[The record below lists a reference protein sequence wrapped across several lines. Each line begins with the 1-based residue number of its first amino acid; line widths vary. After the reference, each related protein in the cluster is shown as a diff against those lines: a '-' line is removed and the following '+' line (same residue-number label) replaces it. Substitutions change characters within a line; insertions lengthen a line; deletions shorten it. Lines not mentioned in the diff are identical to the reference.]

1 MNAFSDAHSQD
12 LLNRINDVL
21 AQPDAHALSEL
32 RKSAALFRRVVLHH
46 RHLESLNTHI
56 DMTKAAIHMDKTD

>member
-1 MNAFSDAHSQD
+1 MTPFNDAHAQE

-21 AQPDAHALSEL
+21 AQPDAHALIEL

-46 RHLESLNTHI
+46 QHLDSINTHI
-56 DMTKAAIHMDKTD
+56 GMTKAAIQLDKAD